1 MKRVKKKAA
10 DEVPPE
16 YNLKRL
22 RVRKLGSGR
31 KSFGAS
37 VVRLEAK
44 EKKQTLPE
52 PLRRAG

>member
-10 DEVPPE
+10 DEVRPE

-31 KSFGAS
+31 LQ
-37 VVRLEAK
+37 V
-44 EKKQTLPE
+44 TC
-52 PLRRAG
+52 RRALLDRMPATEPR